1 MERNLTWH
9 NMDIDRTLR
18 EQQMGQNACTI
29 WMSGLSG
36 AGKSTILKSIIRQLK
51 TIKGGIYVQDENEY
65 KKLEIMQTLWKS
77 VCIQWEKRPCFWMG
91 TMYAWG

>member
-36 AGKSTILKSIIRQLK
+36 AGKSTIANAL
-51 TIKGGIYVQDENEY
+51 
-65 KKLEIMQTLWKS
+65 
-77 VCIQWEKRPCFWMG
+77 EKRRKEAG
-91 TMYAWG
+91 RRKQN

>member
-36 AGKSTILKSIIRQLK
+36 AGKSTIANAL
-51 TIKGGIYVQDENEY
+51 
-65 KKLEIMQTLWKS
+65 
-77 VCIQWEKRPCFWMG
+77 EKRLYTMG
-91 TMYAWG
+91 KKTHGAKQQPWIFR

>member
-29 WMSGLSG
+29 WM
-36 AGKSTILKSIIRQLK
+36 R
-51 TIKGGIYVQDENEY
+51 EY
-65 KKLEIMQTLWKS
+65 SADCRGCKAHE
-77 VCIQWEKRPCFWMG
+77 
-91 TMYAWG
+91 

>member
-36 AGKSTILKSIIRQLK
+36 AGKSTIA
-51 TIKGGIYVQDENEY
+51 N
-65 KKLEIMQTLWKS
+65 
-77 VCIQWEKRPCFWMG
+77 
-91 TMYAWG
+91 A

>member
-29 WMSGLSG
+29 WMSGSSG
-36 AGKSTILKSIIRQLK
+36 SGKVNNCECVGKAFVCNGKEDHAFGWGQCTYG
-51 TIKGGIYVQDENEY
+51 IKQ
-65 KKLEIMQTLWKS
+65 
-77 VCIQWEKRPCFWMG
+77 
-91 TMYAWG
+91 